1 MAVARA
7 AGIGCALEAGAAQ
20 EAFDLFFDRSLEDE
34 LGAQATELAQPFEL
48 VAIAL
53 T

>member
-34 LGAQATELAQPFEL
+34 LGDVLEKMQQGATGNN
-48 VAIAL
+48 
-53 T
+53 